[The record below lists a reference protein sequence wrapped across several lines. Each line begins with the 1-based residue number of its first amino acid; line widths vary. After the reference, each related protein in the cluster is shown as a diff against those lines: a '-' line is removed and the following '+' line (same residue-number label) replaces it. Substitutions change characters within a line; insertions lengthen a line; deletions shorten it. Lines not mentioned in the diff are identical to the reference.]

1 MTLGA
6 AIARASHVGQNASCA
21 VKKKRAR
28 PLERAPGTDHC
39 VGDRTTTTPCLA
51 LPWTGSWFSRSLGL
65 ALVTA
70 CWPLHPVLS
79 NISYSTVAIVRPA
92 SRISHLDRV

>member
-6 AIARASHVGQNASCA
+6 AIARASHARQNASRA

-51 LPWTGSWFSRSLGL
+51 LPWTGSWFQSVSRTGAGNSVL
-65 ALVTA
+65 AAASGAVKHLLQHGRYRTT
-70 CWPLHPVLS
+70 CLS
-79 NISYSTVAIVRPA
+79 YFSPW
-92 SRISHLDRV
+92 SR

>member
-51 LPWTGSWFSRSLGL
+51 LPWTGSSYESVSRTGAGNSVL
-65 ALVTA
+65 AAASGAVKHLLQHGRYRTTA
-70 CWPLHPVLS
+70 RSSFLP
-79 NISYSTVAIVRPA
+79 
-92 SRISHLDRV
+92 